1 MVQEFTINE
10 LFIGVC
16 SIITSIGGLCLII
29 FKSRCTDISIC
40 GIKCKRKLQE
50 IDENTNNNNNTN
62 NV

>member
-16 SIITSIGGLCLII
+16 SVITSIGGLCLII

-50 IDENTNNNNNTN
+50 IENTNNNNNTN